1 MHPSKPYRT
10 SLAIHFYGSG
20 TVKAGVR
27 VRHGHWKGGYTN
39 FGSQRILSLATEKS
53 RIMYE
58 SVCGFTTSSTPEGP
72 KSTAQPLMVAEM
84 KPYGGNI
91 AFKSARLHY
100 MTNGHPLHADIRS
113 LKAYRRR

>member
-10 SLAIHFYGSG
+10 GLAIHFYGSG

-27 VRHGHWKGGYTN
+27 VRHEHWKGGYTN

-84 KPYGGNI
+84 KPYGGNV
-91 AFKSARLHY
+91 AFRPARLYY
-100 MTNGHPLHADIRS
+100 MANGHPLHADIRS

>member
-84 KPYGGNI
+84 KPNGGNI
-91 AFKSARLHY
+91 EEHCIQICAFALY
-100 MTNGHPLHADIRS
+100 D
-113 LKAYRRR
+113 

>member
-10 SLAIHFYGSG
+10 SLAIHFYGPG

-27 VRHGHWKGGYTN
+27 VRHGHLNVGYTN
-39 FGSQRILSLATEKS
+39 FGSQRMLSLAIDKS
-53 RIMYE
+53 RILYE

-84 KPYGGNI
+84 KPYGANV
-91 AFKSARLHY
+91 AFKRAR
-100 MTNGHPLHADIRS
+100 
-113 LKAYRRR
+113 